1 MSFTMWLEYFF
12 LNAPSPSSLLS
23 LSLSRL
29 SLSVSTSGTYS
40 TSNPSMSNLG
50 SQDPSTFNEMGSNH
64 LELKLE
70 SIFWFSE
77 VLGSLK
83 KQDWQHNKE
92 GQAT

>member
-1 MSFTMWLEYFF
+1 MSFTMWLDYSFK
-12 LNAPSPSSLLS
+12 NALS
-23 LSLSRL
+23 LFPLSISVFL
-29 SLSVSTSGTYS
+29 YLSVGTLGTYS

-83 KQDWQHNKE
+83 KRDWQHNKE